1 MTNNNK
7 SKIEIRSLFK
17 SFGNHMVLDGIDLD
31 IKESSSTIIL
41 GGSGTGKSV
50 LIKTIIGLMQ
60 PDSGSIVIDGV
71 ETSNLAT
78 KERFRIMETMGFLF
92 QGGAL
97 FDSLTI
103 QDNITFFAEKLNNL
117 TEKDKQ
123 ELAASKLNDVGL
135 STKIL
140 SFYPS
145 ELSGGMQKRVSLARA
160 ICSNPSILFLD
171 EPTTGLDPIMANV
184 INELIVKLQE
194 ELKAT
199 TVTITHDM
207 NSAYIIAKEV
217 AMIYKGKILW
227 HGTKDEIKNSDNPYL
242 KQFINGLTKGPIE
255 V

>member
-1 MTNNNK
+1 MTDNK
-7 SKIEIRSLFK
+7 SKIIIRSLFK
-17 SFGNHMVLDGIDLD
+17 SFGDHKVLDGIDLD
-31 IKESSSTIIL
+31 IKQNSSIVIL

-50 LIKTIIGLMQ
+50 LIKTIVGLMRA
-60 PDSGSIVIDGV
+60 DSGSIVIDGV
-71 ETSNLAT
+71 ETNNLTT
-78 KERFRIMETMGFLF
+78 KERFKIMETMGFLF

-103 QDNITFFAEKLNNL
+103 QDNITFFTEKSHNL
-117 TEKDKQ
+117 STKDKQ
-123 ELAASKLNDVGL
+123 ELAADKLNDVGL
-135 STKIL
+135 SPKTL
-140 SFYPS
+140 ELYPS

-171 EPTTGLDPIMANV
+171 EPTTGLDPIMANI

-217 AMIYKGKILW
+217 AMIYQGKILW
-227 HGTKDEIKNSDNPYL
+227 AGTKDEMKNSDNPYL
-242 KQFINGLTKGPIE
+242 NQFINGLTKGPIE